1 MAAILRAFVIFL
13 VRAML
18 PLSFIENEHFRDFLR
33 VVDPRIEL
41 PSRFTLTHKLLPP
54 ILEEA
59 RQILKSQLAKVKKVP
74 VSLLN
79 KKNMHHFNPLICKP
93 WTIYLYYYIQIYYL
107 GPDSYKPFGLLSM
120 WKQNYYSRFLVPII
134 GETCLVNNGY
144 LDQRED
150 E

>member
-93 WTIYLYYYIQIYYL
+93 
-107 GPDSYKPFGLLSM
+107 
-120 WKQNYYSRFLVPII
+120 
-134 GETCLVNNGY
+134 
-144 LDQRED
+144 
-150 E
+150 